1 MNKYGLACDNLLSAD
16 VVTARGRMVTAS
28 TSENADLFWG
38 LRGGGG
44 NFGVVTSLEYR
55 LHPVGPVLAGLLL
68 YPLGQAR
75 EVMRFFNSFANSAPD
90 ELVAMIVLM
99 TSPEGQKLCAV
110 AVCYS
115 GDMET
120 GQQVLAP
127 LRQFG
132 MPVADQIAPIPYI
145 QMQNM
150 FIDAFPYGHQN
161 YWKSSF
167 LNDLRPDAIDVLIQ
181 GIKDCPSPQSSI
193 LIEHLSG
200 AVLGVDNQATAF
212 SHRMRTNF
220 SALGVWKDAA
230 ENTTHMSWVREVWN
244 KVQPFS
250 SGGVY
255 VNYLGGAVDEGSD
268 RIREAYGPEKYA
280 RLLALKQKYDP
291 TNLFRGNQ
299 NINPRSQPSV
309 G

>member
-1 MNKYGLACDNLLSAD
+1 
-16 VVTARGRMVTAS
+16 
-28 TSENADLFWG
+28 
-38 LRGGGG
+38 
-44 NFGVVTSLEYR
+44 
-55 LHPVGPVLAGLLL
+55 
-68 YPLGQAR
+68 
-75 EVMRFFNSFANSAPD
+75 MRFFNSFATSAPN
-90 ELVAMIVLM
+90 ELVAMVVLM

-115 GDMET
+115 GDLET
-120 GQQVLAP
+120 GLQVLAP

-132 MPVADQIAPIPYI
+132 TPIADQIAPMPYI

-167 LNDLRPDAIDVLIQ
+167 LNDLGPDAIDVLIQ
-181 GIKDCPSPQSSI
+181 GIKDCPGSQSSI
-193 LIEHLSG
+193 LLEHLSG
-200 AVLGVDNQATAF
+200 AVLRVDNQATAF
-212 SHRMRTNF
+212 SHRTRTNF
-220 SALGVWKDAA
+220 SALGVWKNAA
-230 ENTTHMSWVREVWN
+230 ENATHMSWVREVWN

-250 SGGVY
+250 TGGVY
-255 VNYLGGAVDEGSD
+255 VNYLGGPADEGSD

-280 RLLALKQKYDP
+280 RLLTLKQKYDP

-299 NINPRSQPSV
+299 NINPR